1 MPSDSPYIIEG
12 SDQNF
17 MTDVIE
23 ASKTT
28 PVIVDFWATW
38 CGPCRQLGPALE
50 KVVTEAKGAV
60 RMVKIDVDK
69 NPVFAGQLRV
79 QSIPT
84 VYAFVNGQPVD
95 GFMGAKPESELRA
108 FVEKL
113 GGGADGEPTID
124 EALELAAQSTTQGD
138 VTSALEAYSYVLE
151 KEPENLK
158 AIAGVARLYLKVG
171 QAEQAKQFLDTAP
184 KDTTDAD
191 ILGLRAA
198 IELAE
203 EAPTDLESF
212 RLRLEA
218 NANDHEARYELAR
231 ALAGQGEMAQA
242 VDALLTIVKAD
253 PEWQEQKARQFLL
266 KIFSAVGL
274 TSDLAKS
281 GRRRLSGLLFS

>member
-1 MPSDSPYIIEG
+1 MPSDSPHIIEG
-12 SDQNF
+12 SDQDF

-60 RMVKIDVDK
+60 KLVKIDVDK
-69 NPVFAGQLRV
+69 NPLFAGQLRV

-108 FVEKL
+108 FVQKL
-113 GGGADGEPTID
+113 GGGADGEPTIE
-124 EALELAAQSTTQGD
+124 EALELATQSAQQGD
-138 VTSALEAYSYVLE
+138 ITSALEAYSYVLE
-151 KEPENLK
+151 QEPQNLT
-158 AIAGVARLYLKVG
+158 AIAGVARLYLKAG
-171 QAEQAKQFLDTAP
+171 QTEQAKQFLDTAP
-184 KDTTDAD
+184 KDTTDAG

-203 EAPTDLESF
+203 DAPADAEAF
-212 RLRLEA
+212 RSRLEA
-218 NANDHEARYELAR
+218 NPADHEARFELAR
-231 ALAGQGEMAQA
+231 ALAGQGETQQA
-242 VDALLTIVKAD
+242 VDELLTIVKAD
-253 PEWQEQKARQFLL
+253 PEWQDQKARNFLL

-274 TSDLAKS
+274 TSDLAKA
-281 GRRRLSGLLFS
+281 GRRRLSAILFS

>member
-1 MPSDSPYIIEG
+1 MTSDSPYIIEG

-17 MTDVIE
+17 MADVIE

-113 GGGADGEPTID
+113 GGGADGEPTIE
-124 EALELAAQSTTQGD
+124 EALELAAQSALQGD
-138 VTSALEAYSYVLE
+138 ITSALEAYSYILS

-158 AIAGVARLYLKVG
+158 AIAGVTRLYLKVG

-203 EAPTDLESF
+203 DAPVDAELF
-212 RLRLEA
+212 RNRLQA
-218 NANDHEARYELAR
+218 DANDHEARYELAR
-231 ALAGQGEMAQA
+231 TLAGQDEMQQA
-242 VDALLTIVKAD
+242 VDELLTIVKAD
-253 PEWQEQKARQFLL
+253 PEWQDQKARQFLL

-274 TSDLAKS
+274 TSELAKS